1 MRRRRWTHGVT
12 DHTPVS
18 RRWYHEKV
26 FFNDCQASN
35 QFTALRRSG
44 LTAATAN
51 CATRHWGADPP
62 SPPQPHPHPQET
74 SPRQG
79 PGLPVCTRCLHYGKL
94 SPAATN
100 VTNTKS
106 QHVTNHKTKTN
117 TRRGQ
122 LPDRRVHCAHSTR
135 RASRGARSLTTLP
148 PVQTRHVHASG
159 GASDSASQ
167 HEGQKHPHEGPEGEA
182 LHRHEFFVLAV
193 PFPLPYYLP
202 LRDAGGEG
210 RCLGDACVGGG
221 HTNDRGGL
229 PGGRGL
235 SCNGRG
241 LSCMSGAARA
251 RGARGAA
258 LSERVQ
264 ESRNGTLKG

>member
-1 MRRRRWTHGVT
+1 
-12 DHTPVS
+12 
-18 RRWYHEKV
+18 
-26 FFNDCQASN
+26 
-35 QFTALRRSG
+35 
-44 LTAATAN
+44 
-51 CATRHWGADPP
+51 
-62 SPPQPHPHPQET
+62 
-74 SPRQG
+74 
-79 PGLPVCTRCLHYGKL
+79 VCTRCLHYGKL

-167 HEGQKHPHEGPEGEA
+167 REHEGQKHPREGPEGEA

-193 PFPLPYYLP
+193 PYYLPFYLP

-235 SCNGRG
+235 SCMEGGCRVWKGVVVHGRG

>member
-1 MRRRRWTHGVT
+1 M
-12 DHTPVS
+12 
-18 RRWYHEKV
+18 
-26 FFNDCQASN
+26 
-35 QFTALRRSG
+35 
-44 LTAATAN
+44 
-51 CATRHWGADPP
+51 
-62 SPPQPHPHPQET
+62 
-74 SPRQG
+74 
-79 PGLPVCTRCLHYGKL
+79 CTRCLHYGKL

-193 PFPLPYYLP
+193 PYYLPFYLP

-210 RCLGDACVGGG
+210 RCLGGACVGGG

-235 SCNGRG
+235 SCMEGGCRACREWRVPEAQGGQALRANGRK
-241 LSCMSGAARA
+241 
-251 RGARGAA
+251 
-258 LSERVQ
+258 
-264 ESRNGTLKG
+264 SRNGTLKA

>member
-1 MRRRRWTHGVT
+1 MSALSALWKAGSGFPVDACASEVT
-12 DHTPVS
+12 PLLRAFAQVPWRCSARATVNFHWEVAAYHPLPKTP
-18 RRWYHEKV
+18 
-26 FFNDCQASN
+26 C
-35 QFTALRRSG
+35 
-44 LTAATAN
+44 AAI
-51 CATRHWGADPP
+51 G
-62 SPPQPHPHPQET
+62 
-74 SPRQG
+74 
-79 PGLPVCTRCLHYGKL
+79 RC
-94 SPAATN
+94 
-100 VTNTKS
+100 
-106 QHVTNHKTKTN
+106 
-117 TRRGQ
+117 
-122 LPDRRVHCAHSTR
+122 
-135 RASRGARSLTTLP
+135 ASRGCLPSLGGPIERLP

-167 HEGQKHPHEGPEGEA
+167 REHEGQKHPREGPEGEA

-193 PFPLPYYLP
+193 PYYLPFYLP

-235 SCNGRG
+235 SCMEGGCRVWKGVVVHGRG